1 MSEIVINTPRWMLP
15 VLSKPYRYIGIK
27 GGRASGKSHAIAEFV
42 VEAMIMDPDC
52 RVVCIREI
60 QRSLKFS
67 AKQLIEDKISALG
80 VGHLFDVQ
88 TTEVKRI
95 GGSGLCIFQGAQ
107 DHTVDSIKSLEG
119 FKICWVEEAQ
129 SLSDR
134 SLKLIRPTIRAPGS
148 FIIFTWNPDQ
158 PDDAVD
164 AFLVGKEAPDN
175 SIVVHVN
182 YTDNPWLPDEM
193 RAEIEHDRKGDPET
207 YAHVWL
213 GEYNTRSDAQV
224 FSGRYQ
230 VEEFTPGPG
239 WDGPY
244 FGADWGFAVDPTV
257 LVKCWIAPDG
267 RVAIEKESGKVGL
280 DIDRTG
286 ELWAREIPEAQAQVI
301 RSDSARPETIS
312 YLQRHGWPRVTGVD
326 KWKGSVED
334 GVDWL
339 RAKGLLIHPQC
350 ERAVREARLYRYK
363 TNKGGDVLPVVED
376 AENHIIDAVRYA
388 LSPLIRH
395 RRVES
400 RTGTIAGMY

>member
-1 MSEIVINTPRWMLP
+1 MRLEIKTPRWAAPLLQP
-15 VLSKPYRYIGIK
+15 ARFKGAW
-27 GGRASGKSHAIAEFV
+27 GGRASGKSHVMAENL
-42 VEAMIMDPDC
+42 VEAMVMDADL
-52 RVVCIREI
+52 RAVCIREV
-60 QRSLKFS
+60 QKSLKFS
-67 AKQLIEDKISALG
+67 AKQLIEDKIERMG

-88 TTEVKRI
+88 AIEIRRK
-95 GGSGLCIFQGAQ
+95 GGSGVCIFQGMQ
-107 DHTVDSIKSLEG
+107 DHTADSIKSLEG
-119 FKICWVEEAQ
+119 FRIAWVEEAQ
-129 SLSDR
+129 ALSEKSLR
-134 SLKLIRPTIRAPGS
+134 LLRPTMRAPGAELWFS
-148 FIIFTWNPDQ
+148 WNPDQ

-164 AFLVGKEAPDN
+164 RFLRGQNPPDGA
-175 SIVVHVN
+175 IVVRAN
-182 YTDNPWLPDEM
+182 WQDNPWLPDEM
-193 RAEIEHDRKGDPET
+193 RVEIEHDRKGDPET

>member
-1 MSEIVINTPRWMLP
+1 MELTIQTPRWALP
-15 VLSKPYRYIGIK
+15 LLRPARFKGVW
-27 GGRASGKSHAIAEFV
+27 GGRASGKSHVMAENL
-42 VEAMIMDPDC
+42 VEAMVMDADL
-52 RVVCIREI
+52 RAVCIREV
-60 QRSLKFS
+60 QKSLKFS
-67 AKQLIEDKISALG
+67 AKQLIEDKIETLG
-80 VGHLFDVQ
+80 VGHMFEVQ
-88 TTEVKRI
+88 TAEIKRR
-95 GGSGLCIFQGAQ
+95 GGNGICIFQGMQ
-107 DHTVDSIKSLEG
+107 DHTADSIKSLEG
-119 FKICWVEEAQ
+119 FRIAWIEEAQ
-129 SLSDR
+129 ALSGKSLR
-134 SLKLIRPTIRAPGS
+134 LLRPTMRAPGAEIWAS
-148 FIIFTWNPDQ
+148 WNPDQ
-158 PDDAVD
+158 PDDAID
-164 AFLVGKEAPDN
+164 AFLRGPIPPENA
-175 SIVVHVN
+175 IVVRAN
-182 YTDNPWLPDEM
+182 WQDNPWLPDEM
-193 RAEIEHDRKGDPET
+193 RAEIAHDRKGDPET

-350 ERAVREARLYRYK
+350 ERAAREARLYRYK
-363 TNKGGDVLPVVED
+363 TNKGGDVLPVIED

>member
-1 MSEIVINTPRWMLP
+1 MELTIQTPRWALP
-15 VLSKPYRYIGIK
+15 LLRPARFKGVW
-27 GGRASGKSHAIAEFV
+27 GGRASGKSHVMAENL
-42 VEAMIMDPDC
+42 VEAMVMDADL
-52 RVVCIREI
+52 RAVCIREV
-60 QRSLKFS
+60 QKSLKFS
-67 AKQLIEDKISALG
+67 AKQLIEDKIETLG

-88 TTEVKRI
+88 TAEIKRR
-95 GGSGLCIFQGAQ
+95 GGNGICIFQGMQ
-107 DHTVDSIKSLEG
+107 DHTADSIKSLEG
-119 FKICWVEEAQ
+119 FRIAWIEEAQ
-129 SLSDR
+129 ALSGKSLR
-134 SLKLIRPTIRAPGS
+134 LLRPTMRAPGAEIWAS
-148 FIIFTWNPDQ
+148 WNPDQ
-158 PDDAVD
+158 PDDAID
-164 AFLVGKEAPDN
+164 AFLRGPIPPENA
-175 SIVVHVN
+175 IVVRAN
-182 YTDNPWLPDEM
+182 WQDNPWLPDEM
-193 RAEIEHDRKGDPET
+193 RAEIAHDRKGDPET

-350 ERAVREARLYRYK
+350 ERAAREARLYRYK

>member
-1 MSEIVINTPRWMLP
+1 
-15 VLSKPYRYIGIK
+15 
-27 GGRASGKSHAIAEFV
+27 
-42 VEAMIMDPDC
+42 
-52 RVVCIREI
+52 
-60 QRSLKFS
+60 
-67 AKQLIEDKISALG
+67 
-80 VGHLFDVQ
+80 
-88 TTEVKRI
+88 
-95 GGSGLCIFQGAQ
+95 
-107 DHTVDSIKSLEG
+107 
-119 FKICWVEEAQ
+119 
-129 SLSDR
+129 
-134 SLKLIRPTIRAPGS
+134 
-148 FIIFTWNPDQ
+148 
-158 PDDAVD
+158 
-164 AFLVGKEAPDN
+164 
-175 SIVVHVN
+175 
-182 YTDNPWLPDEM
+182 M
-193 RAEIEHDRKGDPET
+193 RAEIAHDRKGDPET

-312 YLQRHGWPRVTGVD
+312 YLQRHGWPRVTSVD

-350 ERAVREARLYRYK
+350 FLSDGHFAGPDRDRAGRRGEGHGYGAVRRAGPGRSGSACHLCLWA
-363 TNKGGDVLPVVED
+363 G
-376 AENHIIDAVRYA
+376 
-388 LSPLIRH
+388 
-395 RRVES
+395 RR
-400 RTGTIAGMY
+400 RAYHDLTGAPR

>member
-1 MSEIVINTPRWMLP
+1 MELTIQTPRWALP
-15 VLSKPYRYIGIK
+15 LLRPARFKGVW
-27 GGRASGKSHAIAEFV
+27 GGRASGKSHVMAENL
-42 VEAMIMDPDC
+42 VEAMVMDADL
-52 RVVCIREI
+52 RAVCIREV
-60 QRSLKFS
+60 QKSLKFS
-67 AKQLIEDKISALG
+67 AKQLIEDKIERMG

-88 TTEVKRI
+88 AIEIRRK
-95 GGSGLCIFQGAQ
+95 GGSGVCIFQGMQ
-107 DHTVDSIKSLEG
+107 DHTADSIKSLEG
-119 FKICWVEEAQ
+119 FRIAWVEEAQ
-129 SLSDR
+129 ALSEKSLR
-134 SLKLIRPTIRAPGS
+134 LLRPTMRAPGAELWFS
-148 FIIFTWNPDQ
+148 WNPDQ
-158 PDDAVD
+158 PDDAID
-164 AFLVGKEAPDN
+164 AFLRGPIPPENA
-175 SIVVHVN
+175 IVVRAN
-182 YTDNPWLPDEM
+182 WQDNPWLPDEM
-193 RAEIEHDRKGDPET
+193 RAEIAHDRKGDPET

-286 ELWAREIPEAQAQVI
+286 ELWAREIPDAQAQVI

-350 ERAVREARLYRYK
+350 ERAAREARLYRYK
-363 TNKGGDVLPVVED
+363 TNKGGDVLPVIED

>member
-1 MSEIVINTPRWMLP
+1 MRLEIKTPRWAAPLLQP
-15 VLSKPYRYIGIK
+15 ARFKGAW
-27 GGRASGKSHAIAEFV
+27 GGRASGKSHVMAENL
-42 VEAMIMDPDC
+42 VEAMVMDADL
-52 RVVCIREI
+52 RAVCIREV
-60 QRSLKFS
+60 QKSLKFS
-67 AKQLIEDKISALG
+67 AKQLIEDKIERMG
-80 VGHLFDVQ
+80 VGHMFDVQ
-88 TTEVKRI
+88 AIEIRRK
-95 GGSGLCIFQGAQ
+95 GGSGVCIFQGMQ
-107 DHTVDSIKSLEG
+107 DHTADSIKSLEG
-119 FKICWVEEAQ
+119 FRIAWVEEAQ
-129 SLSDR
+129 ALSEKSLR
-134 SLKLIRPTIRAPGS
+134 LLRPTMRAPGAELWFS
-148 FIIFTWNPDQ
+148 WNPDQ

-164 AFLVGKEAPDN
+164 RFLRGQNPPDGA
-175 SIVVHVN
+175 IVVRAN
-182 YTDNPWLPDEM
+182 WQDNPWLPDEM
-193 RAEIEHDRKGDPET
+193 RAEIEHDRKGDQET

-213 GEYNTRSDAQV
+213 GDYNTRSDAQV

-230 VEEFTPGPG
+230 VEEFTPRPG

-286 ELWAREIPEAQAQVI
+286 ELWARDIPEAQAQVI

-350 ERAVREARLYRYK
+350 ERATREARLYRYK
-363 TNKGGDVLPVVED
+363 TNKAGDVLPQIND

-388 LSPLIRH
+388 LSPLIQSKG
-395 RRVES
+395 RVGRMEV
-400 RTGTIAGMY
+400 RY

>member
-1 MSEIVINTPRWMLP
+1 MELTIQTPRWALP
-15 VLSKPYRYIGIK
+15 LLRPARFKGAW
-27 GGRASGKSHAIAEFV
+27 GGRASGKSHVMAENL
-42 VEAMIMDPDC
+42 VEAMVMDADL
-52 RVVCIREI
+52 RAVCIREV
-60 QRSLKFS
+60 QKSLKFS
-67 AKQLIEDKISALG
+67 AKQLIEDKIERMG

-88 TTEVKRI
+88 AIEIRRK
-95 GGSGLCIFQGAQ
+95 GGSGVCIFQGMQ
-107 DHTVDSIKSLEG
+107 DHTADSIKSLEG
-119 FKICWVEEAQ
+119 FRIAWVEEAQ
-129 SLSDR
+129 ALSEKSLR
-134 SLKLIRPTIRAPGS
+134 LLRPTMRAPGAELWFS
-148 FIIFTWNPDQ
+148 WNPDQ

-164 AFLVGKEAPDN
+164 RFLRGQNPPDGA
-175 SIVVHVN
+175 IVVRAN
-182 YTDNPWLPDEM
+182 WQDNPWLPDEM
-193 RAEIEHDRKGDPET
+193 RAEIAHDRKGDPET

-350 ERAVREARLYRYK
+350 ERAAREARLYRYK

>member
-1 MSEIVINTPRWMLP
+1 MKIETPRWAVPL
-15 VLSKPYRYIGIK
+15 LKPGARYYGVY
-27 GGRASGKSHAIAEFV
+27 GGRASGKSHAIAEMV
-42 VEAMIMDPDC
+42 VEEMIVDPDL

-60 QRSLKFS
+60 QKSLKFS
-67 AKQLIEDKISALG
+67 AKQLIEDKIEKFG

-88 TTEVKRI
+88 AAEIKRK
-95 GGSGLCIFQGAQ
+95 GGSGICIFQGMA
-107 DHTVDSIKSLEG
+107 DHTADSIKSLEG
-119 FKICWVEEAQ
+119 FRLAWVEEAQ
-129 SLSDR
+129 SLSEK
-134 SLKLIRPTIRAPGS
+134 SLRLLRPTMRAPGAR
-148 FIIFTWNPDQ
+148 IFFSWNPDQ

-164 AFLVGKEAPDN
+164 RFLRGATPPENA
-175 SIVVHVN
+175 IVVRAN
-182 YTDNPWLPDEM
+182 WQDNPWLPDEM
-193 RAEIEHDRKGDPET
+193 RGEIEHDQRGDPET

-224 FSGRYQ
+224 FSGRYR
-230 VEEFTPGPG
+230 VDEFTPGPG

-244 FGADWGFAVDPTV
+244 YGADWGFAVDPTV

-280 DIDRTG
+280 DIDKTG
-286 ELWAREIPEAQAQVI
+286 DLWAKEIPEARSQTI

-350 ERAVREARLYRYK
+350 ERAAREARLYRYK
-363 TNKGGDVLPVVED
+363 TNKGGDVIAQIED
-376 AENHIIDAVRYA
+376 ANNHVMDAVRYA
-388 LSPLIRH
+388 LSPLIQAKG
-395 RRVES
+395 RVGRMEV
-400 RTGTIAGMY
+400 RY

>member
-1 MSEIVINTPRWMLP
+1 MELTIQTPRWALP
-15 VLSKPYRYIGIK
+15 LLRPARFKGVW
-27 GGRASGKSHAIAEFV
+27 GGRASGKSHVMAENL
-42 VEAMIMDPDC
+42 VEAMVMDADL
-52 RVVCIREI
+52 RAVCIREV
-60 QRSLKFS
+60 QKSLKFS
-67 AKQLIEDKISALG
+67 AKQLIEDKIETLG
-80 VGHLFDVQ
+80 VGHLFEVQ
-88 TTEVKRI
+88 TAEIKRR
-95 GGSGLCIFQGAQ
+95 GGNGICIFQGMQ
-107 DHTVDSIKSLEG
+107 DHTADSIKSLEG
-119 FKICWVEEAQ
+119 FRIAWIEEAQ
-129 SLSDR
+129 ALSGKSLR
-134 SLKLIRPTIRAPGS
+134 LLRPTMRAPGAEIWAS
-148 FIIFTWNPDQ
+148 WNPDQ
-158 PDDAVD
+158 PDDAID
-164 AFLVGKEAPDN
+164 AFLRGPIPPENA
-175 SIVVHVN
+175 IVVRAN
-182 YTDNPWLPDEM
+182 WQDNPWLPDEM
-193 RAEIEHDRKGDPET
+193 RAEIAHDRKGDPET

-350 ERAVREARLYRYK
+350 ERAAREARLYRYK

>member
-1 MSEIVINTPRWMLP
+1 MELTIQTPRWALP
-15 VLSKPYRYIGIK
+15 LLQSARFKGAW
-27 GGRASGKSHAIAEFV
+27 GGRASGKSHVMAENL
-42 VEAMIMDPDC
+42 VEAMVMDADL
-52 RVVCIREI
+52 RAVCIREV
-60 QRSLKFS
+60 QKSLKFS
-67 AKQLIEDKISALG
+67 AKQLIEDKIERMG

-88 TTEVKRI
+88 AIEIRRK
-95 GGSGLCIFQGAQ
+95 GGSGVCIFQGMQ
-107 DHTVDSIKSLEG
+107 DHTADSIKSLEG
-119 FKICWVEEAQ
+119 FRIAWVEEAQ
-129 SLSDR
+129 ALSEKSLR
-134 SLKLIRPTIRAPGS
+134 LLRPTMRAPGAELWFS
-148 FIIFTWNPDQ
+148 WNPDQ

-164 AFLVGKEAPDN
+164 RFLRGQNPPDGA
-175 SIVVHVN
+175 IVVRAN
-182 YTDNPWLPDEM
+182 WQDNPWLPDEM
-193 RAEIEHDRKGDPET
+193 RAEIEHDRKGDPGT

-363 TNKGGDVLPVVED
+363 TNKGGDVLPVIED

>member
-1 MSEIVINTPRWMLP
+1 MELTIETPRWALP
-15 VLSKPYRYIGIK
+15 LLQPARFKGAW
-27 GGRASGKSHAIAEFV
+27 GGRASGKSHVMAENL
-42 VEAMIMDPDC
+42 VEAMVMDASL
-52 RVVCIREI
+52 RAVCIREV
-60 QRSLKFS
+60 QKSLKFS
-67 AKQLIEDKISALG
+67 AKQLIEDKIEKMG

-88 TTEVKRI
+88 SVEIKRR
-95 GGSGLCIFQGAQ
+95 GGNGVCIFQGMQ
-107 DHTVDSIKSLEG
+107 DHTADSIKSLEG
-119 FKICWVEEAQ
+119 FRIAWVEEAQ
-129 SLSDR
+129 ALSDK
-134 SLKLIRPTIRAPGS
+134 SLRLLRPTMRAPGAELWFS
-148 FIIFTWNPDQ
+148 WNPDQ

-164 AFLVGKEAPDN
+164 RFLRGSNPPEGA
-175 SIVVHVN
+175 IVVRAN
-182 YTDNPWLPDEM
+182 WQDNPWLPAEM

-230 VEEFTPGPG
+230 VEEFTPGPN

-280 DIDRTG
+280 DIDKTG
-286 ELWAREIPEAQAQVI
+286 DLWAKQIPEARGQVV

-350 ERAVREARLYRYK
+350 ERATREARLYRYK
-363 TNKGGDVLPVVED
+363 TNKGGDVIPQIED
-376 AENHIIDAVRYA
+376 ANNHVMDAVRYA
-388 LSPLIRH
+388 LSPLIQAKG
-395 RRVES
+395 RVGRMEV
-400 RTGTIAGMY
+400 RY

>member
-1 MSEIVINTPRWMLP
+1 MELTIQTPRWALP
-15 VLSKPYRYIGIK
+15 LLRPARFKGVW
-27 GGRASGKSHAIAEFV
+27 GGRASGKSHVMAENL
-42 VEAMIMDPDC
+42 VEAMVMDADL
-52 RVVCIREI
+52 RAVCIREV
-60 QRSLKFS
+60 QKSLKFS
-67 AKQLIEDKISALG
+67 AKQLIEDKIETLG
-80 VGHLFDVQ
+80 VGHLFEVQ
-88 TTEVKRI
+88 TAEIKRR
-95 GGSGLCIFQGAQ
+95 GGNGICIFQGMQ
-107 DHTVDSIKSLEG
+107 DHTADSIKSLEG
-119 FKICWVEEAQ
+119 FRIAWIEEAQ
-129 SLSDR
+129 ALSGKSLR
-134 SLKLIRPTIRAPGS
+134 LLRPTMRAPGAEIWAS
-148 FIIFTWNPDQ
+148 WNPDQ
-158 PDDAVD
+158 PDDAID
-164 AFLVGKEAPDN
+164 AFLRGPIPPENA
-175 SIVVHVN
+175 IVVRAN
-182 YTDNPWLPDEM
+182 WQDNPWLPDEM
-193 RAEIEHDRKGDPET
+193 RAEIAHDRKGDPET

-280 DIDRTG
+280 DIDKTG

-363 TNKGGDVLPVVED
+363 KNKGGDVLPVIED